1 MKMKIIKRVHELISA
16 DDVIVKISNNGLA
29 EITIIRHIQS
39 NPVVYEY
46 EKQQLTNVSGFNV
59 SFEDM
64 LKMSTLFRGL

>member
-29 EITIIRHIQS
+29 EITITRHIQS

>member
-29 EITIIRHIQS
+29 EITITRHIQS

-46 EKQQLTNVSGFNV
+46 EKQQLTNVSGFKV

>member
-29 EITIIRHIQS
+29 EITITRHIQS

-46 EKQQLTNVSGFNV
+46 EKQQLTNVSGFKV
-59 SFEDM
+59 SFEDV

>member
-1 MKMKIIKRVHELISA
+1 MKTKIIKRVHELIPA

-29 EITIIRHIQS
+29 EITITRHIQS